1 MSPPKVTFVNTFQ
14 SILCYAISISVARSL
29 LYFFEQAWIT
39 SNVIFSFDFVFTV
52 KEATTKKESSWDEM
66 NESFQ
71 ESLGDSNKSKK
82 HTKGR

>member
-1 MSPPKVTFVNTFQ
+1 MPVLRKKSSKKVNAENG
-14 SILCYAISISVARSL
+14 SGNLIG
-29 LYFFEQAWIT
+29 
-39 SNVIFSFDFVFTV
+39 V